1 MAADKQT
8 KRLAKQLFRLSIVDG
23 SVSADQVAGV
33 LGWIEQTSPRHPL
46 AVLRAYHRYIA
57 AEIAKSQAR
66 VEHAGP
72 VADATLRLIEGAMS
86 RKYSRPITATAQPNP
101 ALLAGLRIRVG
112 SDVYESS
119 VAGQLAALSSAST

>member
-8 KRLAKQLFRLSIVDG
+8 KLLAKQLFKLSVVNG
-23 SVSADQVAGV
+23 VVSPEQVAGV
-33 LGWIEQTSPRHPL
+33 LGWVEKTSPRRPVAL
-46 AVLRAYHRYIA
+46 LKAYHHRIA
-57 AEIAKSQAR
+57 IELAKSRAE

-72 VADATLRLIEGAMS
+72 INDTTLKSIEAAMA
-86 RKYSRPITATAQPNP
+86 RKYARPVAASAKANP

-119 VAGQLAALSSAST
+119 VAGQLANLSV